1 MSQQS
6 KNYCTFENLN
16 DTERAARVIV
26 SIAAI
31 VVAMSSSIAGTTLF
45 AVISLLG
52 IALAM
57 TGIIG
62 WDPVRAMSH
71 KLSFSHH
78 IFPHHKD
85 KTGLNM

>member
-1 MSQQS
+1 M
-6 KNYCTFENLN
+6 KNLNQNYETYENLN
-16 DTERAARVIV
+16 NTERAARILV
-26 SIAAI
+26 SVAAI

-62 WDPVRAMSH
+62 WDPVRA
-71 KLSFSHH
+71 LSSKTANKKAKSHH
-78 IFPHHKD
+78 HHGH
-85 KTGLNM
+85 TV